1 MPRIAT
7 VTGAAVVAGVL
18 AVVFTRPDGG
28 GAGGRQTAAGEV
40 ILEPTGSTGEEPFTP
55 STANATTALPAAAP
69 RAAPT
74 AARTITSVAGS
85 EPGLYGGSRNLAS
98 CDVEKQIRYLGSD
111 PAKNRAFA
119 SALKVEET
127 AVPGY
132 LRSLTPVQLR
142 SDTRVT
148 NHGYRNG
155 AATGYQAVLQAGTAV
170 LVDGHGEPKVRCAC
184 GNPLSRA
191 VPQAG
196 TPEQKG
202 KSWPGYRPQNVV
214 VVNRSETPVKVF
226 VIFDQ
231 KDRQW
236 VSRHSGDHGKHDKK
250 TQPPPKHW
258 PLPPTA
264 PPVTDTPATGYPDE
278 SRDPRSP
285 GTGTREPQTP
295 GRETGRLESPAPTPP
310 ASERPRVR
318 ESRPPASESPDRETP
333 GRESPSAPASP
344 ERPNLRDPETE
355 RPDTPSEESPAPQP
369 SAPPSQERPNLRE
382 QSEPPAPEPSPAQP
396 SAPAR
401 QSPQSP
407 ERQGDTPP
415 EAPSQEPPA
424 QQPSAPAEQERPARQ
439 SPAPDGPGEQ
449 QQQPEQQQPEQ
460 QQPEQQQP
468 EQQQPEQQQPDNQQQ
483 NY

>member
-28 GAGGRQTAAGEV
+28 GGGQQTAAGEV

-69 RAAPT
+69 RTAPT
-74 AARTITSVAGS
+74 AARTLTSVAGS

-119 SALKVEET
+119 SALKVEES

-155 AATGYQAVLQAGTAV
+155 AATGYQAVLQSGTAV
-170 LVDGHGEPKVRCAC
+170 LVDSHGEPKVRCAC

-214 VVNRSETPVKVF
+214 VVNRSETAVKVF

-236 VSRHSGDHGKHDKK
+236 VSRYSGDHGKRDRKAE
-250 TQPPPKHW
+250 PPPKHW

-264 PPVTDTPATGYPDE
+264 PPATEPPATKSPHGTRDPHSPGHE
-278 SRDPRSP
+278 TRDPRSP
-285 GTGTREPQTP
+285 GKETRDPQTP
-295 GRETGRLESPAPTPP
+295 GRETGKPESPAPESP
-310 ASERPRVR
+310 ASERPGVR
-318 ESRPPASESPDRETP
+318 ESRPPAPESPD
-333 GRESPSAPASP
+333 RESPSAPASP
-344 ERPNLRDPETE
+344 ERPNLRDAETE
-355 RPDTPSEESPAPQP
+355 RPDAPSGESPAPEP
-369 SAPPSQERPNLRE
+369 TAPPSQERPNLRE
-382 QSEPPAPEPSPAQP
+382 TQSEPPAPEPSPV
-396 SAPAR
+396 
-401 QSPQSP
+401 
-407 ERQGDTPP
+407 
-415 EAPSQEPPA
+415 
-424 QQPSAPAEQERPARQ
+424 QPSAPAEQESPAQQ
-439 SPAPDGPGEQ
+439 SPAPEGPGEQ
-449 QQQPEQQQPEQ
+449 QQPGEQQPEQQQPG
-460 QQPEQQQP
+460 
-468 EQQQPEQQQPDNQQQ
+468 DQQQ
-483 NY
+483 NS

>member
-28 GAGGRQTAAGEV
+28 GGGGQQTAAGEV

-69 RAAPT
+69 RVAPT
-74 AARTITSVAGS
+74 AARTLTSVAGS

-111 PAKNRAFA
+111 RAKNKAFA

-148 NHGYRNG
+148 NHGYRSG
-155 AATGYQAVLQAGTAV
+155 AATGYQAVLQSGTAV
-170 LVDGHGEPKVRCAC
+170 LVDSHGEPKVRCAC

-236 VSRHSGDHGKHDKK
+236 VSRQSGDHGRHDRK

-264 PPVTDTPATGYPDE
+264 PPVTEPPATRSPHE
-278 SRDPRSP
+278 SRDPYSPGHETRDPRSP
-285 GTGTREPQTP
+285 GHETREPQTP
-295 GRETGRLESPAPTPP
+295 PGRETGKPESPAPQSP

-318 ESRPPASESPDRETP
+318 ESRPPAPESPNRETP
-333 GRESPSAPASP
+333 DRESPSAPASP
-344 ERPNLRDPETE
+344 DRPDLRDPETE
-355 RPDTPSEESPAPQP
+355 RPAPPSGQSPAPQP

-382 QSEPPAPEPSPAQP
+382 TQSEPPAPEPSPAQP

-401 QSPQSP
+401 QSPQTP
-407 ERQGDTPP
+407 DRPQDTQP

-424 QQPSAPAEQERPARQ
+424 QRPSAPAEQESPARR

-449 QQQPEQQQPEQ
+449 QQPE
-460 QQPEQQQP
+460 
-468 EQQQPEQQQPDNQQQ
+468 QQPEQQQPDNQQQ